1 MRRPFGAGAIIRDC
15 AARSRPWYDAGM
27 PEPRKSRIV
36 RLAVMVVAAVVLLL
50 SGYVSSWFTVSWAE
64 RTGTI
69 APLTAERLRPAFFP
83 VLQFCESDLPGA
95 GILADAWWRMNPP
108 VVVNAVSGNGE
119 QVSFLMVPASSLGP
133 RRPVRTEQLV

>member
-1 MRRPFGAGAIIRDC
+1 MATSRKRRFVKRA
-15 AARSRPWYDAGM
+15 
-27 PEPRKSRIV
+27 V
-36 RLAVMVVAAVVLLL
+36 LAVAGVVLLV

-119 QVSFLMVPASSLGP
+119 QVSFLMMPASSLGP
-133 RRPVRTEQLV
+133 RRNKAPRGGPFDWSDY